1 MYDTFTELGVKPE
14 ILKAVEDMGFE
25 EPTPI
30 QKAAIPTAL
39 TGKDLIG
46 QAQTGTGKTAAFGI
60 PILERIDISG
70 KGPQA
75 VVLSPTR
82 ELAIQSAEEINHLAQ
97 YLPIHALPIYG
108 GQDIERQ
115 FKALRKHP
123 NIIVATPGRLM
134 DHMKRG
140 TIDLSHV
147 QVLVLDEG
155 DEMVDMGFIDDIR
168 TILAGIPEE
177 RQTMFFSATMPAPIR
192 ELAETFLKE
201 IVKIKAATVTIDLI
215 EQEYIELPDRQKF
228 DALCRLLDMQDPE
241 LAIVFV
247 RTKRRCDEVT
257 EALKKRGY
265 MAEGLHGDLSQQKR
279 DTVVRQFKESTIDIL
294 VATDVAARGLDI
306 SGVTHVYNFDMPQD
320 PEIYVHRV
328 GRTGRAGQTGLAT
341 TFVISRE
348 MGQLRDIE
356 RVIRRRIKRRAV
368 PTLSQVIEGNQKA
381 AIESLSDTA
390 QAGGLEDY
398 RESAED
404 LLNDVDSISLV
415 AAAIK
420 LLTKQPDVTPVNIT
434 EELPNFRRRRGN
446 GPRRHFDGGDRPRRR
461 FHGEGR
467 DVAEGRDGRRFDGRR
482 RRFDNN
488 KNGRRDNRGK
498 DSKGAHESNFKPYFR
513 ESN

>member
-1 MYDTFTELGVKPE
+1 MYDNFKELGISPE

-30 QKAAIPTAL
+30 QKASIPIAL

-60 PILERIDISG
+60 PILSRIDTS
-70 KGPQA
+70 KPGPQA

-147 QVLVLDEG
+147 QMLVLDEG

-168 TILAGIPEE
+168 TILAAIPDE
-177 RQTMFFSATMPAPIR
+177 RQTMFFSATMPEPIR
-192 ELAETFLKE
+192 ELAETFQKQPEL
-201 IVKIKAATVTIDLI
+201 VKIKAATVTIDLI

-228 DALCRLLDMQDPE
+228 DALCRLLDMQEPE

-247 RTKRRCDEVT
+247 RTKRRADEVT

-328 GRTGRAGQTGLAT
+328 GRTGRAGKTGLAV
-341 TFVISRE
+341 TFVISR
-348 MGQLRDIE
+348 
-356 RVIRRRIKRRAV
+356 
-368 PTLSQVIEGNQKA
+368 NQKA

-390 QAGGLEDY
+390 QGGGLEEY

-404 LLNDVDSISLV
+404 LLNDVDSVSLV

-420 LLTKQPDVTPVNIT
+420 LLTKQPDVTPVKIT
-434 EELPNFRRRRGN
+434 EEMPNFRRRKGA
-446 GPRRHFDGGDRPRRR
+446 PRRHFDGDRPRRR
-461 FHGEGR
+461 RNSEG
-467 DVAEGRDGRRFDGRR
+467 GRRFEGKRQ
-482 RRFDNN
+482 RRFDNHSGQPRQN
-488 KNGRRDNRGK
+488 NGKNI
-498 DSKGAHESNFKPYFR
+498 HESNFKPYFR
-513 ESN
+513 EN

>member
-60 PILERIDISG
+60 PILERIDISE

-108 GQDIERQ
+108 GQEIERQ

-147 QVLVLDEG
+147 QILVLDEG

-201 IVKIKAATVTIDLI
+201 PEIVKIKAATVTIDLI

-228 DALCRLLDMQDPE
+228 DALCRLLVVNVVDGAIGADNIHFAQQLQLLHDLLLQRGLAFGLQEVVGGDP
-241 LAIVFV
+241 
-247 RTKRRCDEVT
+247 CDRSAFRAHLEPQLLVGLVGV
-257 EALKKRGY
+257 EEERLLQRGKHRVS
-265 MAEGLHGDLSQQKR
+265 AGLRGDLVPLDRHPQLAYV
-279 DTVVRQFKESTIDIL
+279 DL
-294 VATDVAARGLDI
+294 V
-306 SGVTHVYNFDMPQD
+306 
-320 PEIYVHRV
+320 
-328 GRTGRAGQTGLAT
+328 
-341 TFVISRE
+341 
-348 MGQLRDIE
+348 
-356 RVIRRRIKRRAV
+356 
-368 PTLSQVIEGNQKA
+368 
-381 AIESLSDTA
+381 
-390 QAGGLEDY
+390 
-398 RESAED
+398 
-404 LLNDVDSISLV
+404 
-415 AAAIK
+415 
-420 LLTKQPDVTPVNIT
+420 
-434 EELPNFRRRRGN
+434 
-446 GPRRHFDGGDRPRRR
+446 
-461 FHGEGR
+461 
-467 DVAEGRDGRRFDGRR
+467 
-482 RRFDNN
+482 
-488 KNGRRDNRGK
+488 
-498 DSKGAHESNFKPYFR
+498 
-513 ESN
+513 

>member
-1 MYDTFTELGVKPE
+1 M
-14 ILKAVEDMGFE
+14 
-25 EPTPI
+25 
-30 QKAAIPTAL
+30 
-39 TGKDLIG
+39 
-46 QAQTGTGKTAAFGI
+46 
-60 PILERIDISG
+60 
-70 KGPQA
+70 
-75 VVLSPTR
+75 
-82 ELAIQSAEEINHLAQ
+82 
-97 YLPIHALPIYG
+97 
-108 GQDIERQ
+108 
-115 FKALRKHP
+115 
-123 NIIVATPGRLM
+123 ATPGRLM

-177 RQTMFFSATMPAPIR
+177 RQTMFFSATMPEPIR
-192 ELAETFLKE
+192 QLAETFLKDPE
-201 IVKIKAATVTIDLI
+201 LVKIKAATVTIDLI

-279 DTVVRQFKESTIDIL
+279 DTVVRQFKEGTIDIL

-328 GRTGRAGQTGLAT
+328 GRTGRAGKTGLAV

-356 RVIRRRIKRRAV
+356 RVIRRRIKRRSV
-368 PTLSQVIEGNQKA
+368 PTLSEVIEGNQKA

-390 QAGGLEDY
+390 QGGGLEEY

-404 LLNDVDSISLV
+404 LLNDVDSVSLV

-420 LLTKQPDVTPVNIT
+420 LLTKQPDVTPVKIT
-434 EELPNFRRRRGN
+434 EEMPNFRRRKGA
-446 GPRRHFDGGDRPRRR
+446 PRRHFDGDRPRRR
-461 FHGEGR
+461 RNSEG
-467 DVAEGRDGRRFDGRR
+467 GRRFEGKRQ
-482 RRFDNN
+482 RRFDNHSGQPRQN
-488 KNGRRDNRGK
+488 NGKNI
-498 DSKGAHESNFKPYFR
+498 HESNFKPYFR
-513 ESN
+513 EN